1 MNLIRQRVRTAVEVI
16 KVEVLKGWEIPMG
29 HRAHRRARGPFG
41 KSSTWKGERD
51 HILEMV
57 LVK

>member
-1 MNLIRQRVRTAVEVI
+1 
-16 KVEVLKGWEIPMG
+16 MG
-29 HRAHRRARGPFG
+29 HRAHRRVRHPFG

-57 LVK
+57 LVR